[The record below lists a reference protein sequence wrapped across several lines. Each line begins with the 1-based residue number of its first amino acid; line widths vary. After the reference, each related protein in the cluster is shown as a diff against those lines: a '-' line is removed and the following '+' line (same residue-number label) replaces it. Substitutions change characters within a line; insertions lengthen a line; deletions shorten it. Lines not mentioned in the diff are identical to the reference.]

1 MRIKAIKLLTLRTLT
16 LFEISEY
23 AISIMTV
30 AHEVNT
36 AKEIIMKQR
45 QQ

>member
-1 MRIKAIKLLTLRTLT
+1 MRIKAIKLLTLLLT
-16 LFEISEY
+16 LFEISKY